1 MKFRMLSLF
10 MTLCLLCALTACGG
24 GDAASNA
31 SSEASQAVSETSQ
44 AASESSA
51 AAGGEALTEEAYQ
64 SQVEALSADI
74 SEAMTAMTALSAATD
89 EDSMRAGVESVRA
102 MAQAFRDFAA
112 LENPPEGWAEAHAKV
127 VEGCTLFADALEGM
141 CDNAIGVLDGTVDEA
156 AYTEAVTGFTT
167 DLTDAA
173 ALLNEGFGM
182 MES

>member
-24 GDAASNA
+24 GDAASSA

-173 ALLNEGFGM
+173 ALLTEGFGM

>member
-173 ALLNEGFGM
+173 ALLTEGFGM